1 MDMDGGRC
9 TAHSIKEDFLK
20 AVIVENLKKIVDRKV
35 NKEKLSTES
44 MDNFIKTDN
53 YVDKL
58 KNINDELLKLDSKFQ
73 KLYED
78 KLNGEISERN
88 FKNVKEVI
96 ERKQE
101 LLLTKKK
108 LVRVWLGGMK
118 KRRKN
123 LDYIEVILIVF

>member
-1 MDMDGGRC
+1 MDGGRC